1 MHAQF
6 GFIQIRV
13 WCIKYVIDRVKANEV
28 CFIHFF
34 SFLALATPAVRRLA
48 SEHGLNITEIQ
59 GSGKEGRVLKEDV
72 LSFLNNQA
80 SEEKILKK
88 SATSTQPQA
97 PIATAPGSF

>member
-1 MHAQF
+1 M
-6 GFIQIRV
+6 
-13 WCIKYVIDRVKANEV
+13 KVIEEKLIFQAV
-28 CFIHFF
+28 F

-88 SATSTQPQA
+88 SAASTQPQA
-97 PIATAPGSF
+97 PIATAPGSFRTNCP